1 MDIQSQHK
9 MAIIIFILS
18 RAIIMI
24 IAAIRIAFDMIIH
37 RHKRSW
43 SAIYSGRPAGYLS
56 PSLPKGRPL
65 RPRGGTCEPP
75 IAKAPDGRNI

>member
-1 MDIQSQHK
+1 MDIQTQPK

-18 RAIIMI
+18 HAIIMI
-24 IAAIRIAFDMIIH
+24 IAAIRLAFDMIIH

-43 SAIYSGRPAGYLS
+43 SAIYSGIADGCLS
-56 PSLPKGRPL
+56 PSLPMGRPL
-65 RPRGGTCEPP
+65 RPRGGTCEHP

>member
-1 MDIQSQHK
+1 
-9 MAIIIFILS
+9 
-18 RAIIMI
+18 MI

-56 PSLPKGRPL
+56 PSLP
-65 RPRGGTCEPP
+65 
-75 IAKAPDGRNI
+75 

>member
-1 MDIQSQHK
+1 
-9 MAIIIFILS
+9 
-18 RAIIMI
+18 MI

-56 PSLPKGRPL
+56 PSLPIGRPL
-65 RPRGGTCEPP
+65 RPRGGTCERSSGVHNRLD
-75 IAKAPDGRNI
+75 IKYMR

>member
-18 RAIIMI
+18 HAIIMI
-24 IAAIRIAFDMIIH
+24 IAAIRIAFDMII
-37 RHKRSW
+37 RQLKRPMG
-43 SAIYSGRPAGYLS
+43 AIYSGRPAGYLS
-56 PSLPKGRPL
+56 PSLPMGRPL